1 MIKSLFNF
9 PYYHNNIPAHLY
21 NKNELIDNMMHNYK
35 QNNSRNNWN
44 LNCDMHHTFNDNNNE
59 DFIEINYEQLIP
71 IYNQVVGDFI
81 NQISYNQRIR
91 WDYEIVNYTV
101 TAHTQNMWPHHHI
114 PSTFSAVH
122 YIKFNPNQHQSSIF
136 FNPSN
141 YRTIFDFH
149 YGDLMESLCNK
160 DENNMW
166 AFPSRTIDVQ
176 EDDIIITPSIVEH
189 AIGKSNSNEERISI
203 ILNIN
208 ISKDNSLN

>member
-1 MIKSLFNF
+1 MMKSLFNF
-9 PYYHNNIPAHLY
+9 PYYQNKIPSHLY
-21 NKNELIDNMMHNYK
+21 NKNELIDSIMFNYK
-35 QNNSRNNWN
+35 KDQSRNNWN
-44 LNCDMHHTFNDNNNE
+44 TNCDMHHEFNDDSEN
-59 DFIEINYEQLIP
+59 FIKINYKELIP
-71 IYNQVVGDFI
+71 VYTKVIGDFI
-81 NQISYNQRIR
+81 DQISYNQRIK
-91 WDYEIVNYTV
+91 WNYEIINYTV
-101 TAHTQNMWPHHHI
+101 TRNSQNMWPHHHI

-149 YGDLMESLCNK
+149 YGDFIQSLCSE

-166 AFPSRTIDVQ
+166 AFSSRTINVE

-189 AIGKSNSNEERISI
+189 AIGKSNSDEERISI

-208 ISKDNSLN
+208 ISKDNSE